1 MQIATA
7 LPRLALV
14 TSAILILC
22 GLFWWN
28 TDRGSQTDE
37 NVAVTLQATSPPA
50 TDAPA
55 EAFVWVERQI
65 LEIIGEPGTRLH
77 DLRIVDQERL
87 IVCGERV
94 DGGSATSRR
103 FVWLSQLR
111 QVITDDGGSDFAIL
125 VHVCNPP
132 APSRIQPLSPKNA
145 EDAKSR
151 GFD

>member
-1 MQIATA
+1 MQIETA

-14 TSAILILC
+14 TSTILILS

-28 TDRGSQTDE
+28 TDRGSQTGG
-37 NVAVTLQATSPPA
+37 NVAVTVQAASLPA
-50 TDAPA
+50 TDAPT
-55 EAFVWVERQI
+55 EAFVWVERQV
-65 LEIIGEPGTRLH
+65 LETIAEPGTRLH

-94 DGGSATSRR
+94 DSGSATSRR

-111 QVITDDGGSDFAIL
+111 QVVTDDGGPDFAIL

-132 APSRIQPLSPKNA
+132 APSQVQPLSPK
-145 EDAKSR
+145 DAGGAKPR
-151 GFD
+151 GPG

>member
-1 MQIATA
+1 MQIETA

-14 TSAILILC
+14 TSAILILS

-28 TDRGSQTDE
+28 IDRGSKTDE
-37 NVAVTLQATSPPA
+37 NATVTVQAVSLPA
-50 TDAPA
+50 TDAPT

-65 LEIIGEPGTRLH
+65 LETIAEPGTRLH

-94 DGGSATSRR
+94 DSGSATSRR

-111 QVITDDGGSDFAIL
+111 QVVTDDGGPDFAIL
-125 VHVCNPP
+125 VHVCTPP
-132 APSRIQPLSPKNA
+132 APSRIQPLSPKDAGN
-145 EDAKSR
+145 AKSR
-151 GFD
+151 SLD